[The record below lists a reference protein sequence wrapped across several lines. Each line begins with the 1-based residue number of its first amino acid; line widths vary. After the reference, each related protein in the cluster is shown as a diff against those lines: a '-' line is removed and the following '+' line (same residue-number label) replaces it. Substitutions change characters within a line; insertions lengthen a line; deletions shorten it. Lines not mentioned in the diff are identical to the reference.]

1 MGRLSTEGMIEAGD
15 ELGLP
20 RRQQLLWHLSSN
32 HYPPVHAS
40 FVETAEEALR
50 LAAEGEWDA
59 EVTMPNGLVRTAA
72 FVIEGLH
79 LEAFLESGEEM

>member
-1 MGRLSTEGMIEAGD
+1 MGRISTEGMIEAGD

-40 FVETAEEALR
+40 FVEAAEEAIR
-50 LAAEGEWDA
+50 LAELGEW
-59 EVTMPNGLVRTAA
+59 ETELTLPNGLVRTAT

-79 LEAFLESGEEM
+79 LEPFLSGEEI

>member
-1 MGRLSTEGMIEAGD
+1 MGRISTEGMIEAGD

-32 HYPPVHAS
+32 HYPPVHPA
-40 FVETAEEALR
+40 FAETAEEAIR
-50 LAAEGEWDA
+50 LADLGEWDA
-59 EVTMPNGLVRTAA
+59 EVTMPNGLVRTAS

-79 LEAFLESGEEM
+79 LEPFLAGEDI

>member
-1 MGRLSTEGMIEAGD
+1 MGRISTEGMIEAGD

-32 HYPPVHAS
+32 HYPPVHPS
-40 FVETAEEALR
+40 FAGTAEEAIR
-50 LAAEGEWDA
+50 LADLGEWDA

-72 FVIEGLH
+72 FIVEGLH
-79 LEAFLESGEEM
+79 LKPFLAGEED

>member
-1 MGRLSTEGMIEAGD
+1 MGRISTEGMIEVGD

-32 HYPPVHAS
+32 HYPPVHSA
-40 FVETAEEALR
+40 FVEAAEEAIR
-50 LAAEGEWDA
+50 LAELGEW
-59 EVTMPNGLVRTAA
+59 ETELTLPNGLVRTAA

-79 LEAFLESGEEM
+79 LEAFLSGEEI